1 MKKINW
7 KSVSKVVN
15 TDLLDK
21 TNITKF
27 LNQQI
32 IDELSDALQERG
44 LKTSDVIYNRDFKI
58 YLQYNI
64 PFINSA
70 MGTFVKS
77 KLTLSARDIT
87 ITSFNEAMRRRK
99 NRFVNIEEENGSL
112 TINDNFDGTYNFRKN
127 GKTKAKLLD
136 KNENAKLNLKLKEG
150 QSETSQTSQAQSTFG
165 E

>member
-27 LNQQI
+27 LSQQMV
-32 IDELSDALQERG
+32 DELNAALQERG
-44 LKTSDVIYNRDFKI
+44 LKTSDVIYNRNFKI

-64 PFINSA
+64 PFLNSE

-87 ITSFNEAMRRRK
+87 ITSFNEAMRRGK

-136 KNENAKLNLKLKEG
+136 KNENSKLNLKLKEG
-150 QSETSQTSQAQSTFG
+150 QSETSQTPQTQSTFG